1 LAGTGSNYR
10 RVPDPLYLRENMP
23 EIPAELEAVAGPLK
37 GSSIPLSEDEVSI
50 GREPSNQIS
59 LLDAAVSRRHC
70 VITRQAG
77 QFKIQDLNSRNST
90 FVNGVP
96 VTERAL
102 ASGDEIKIGNS
113 LFVFVLPEAEK
124 AKDVS
129 TSVEFEKGDTG
140 GGSTII
146 LRKRDA
152 RYLHDLV
159 DIKAGGRTL
168 ADLNALLRISKA
180 VNSVRGLEALE
191 KQVLESIFEVAPA
204 DRAAILLCEPGT
216 EEWTSVFGWDRRSGP
231 NQAVQVSRTIVSQVL
246 ADGVAILCNDL
257 PATESFSDTASI
269 VERRIRSVLAVPLEV
284 FDRILGVIYLDA
296 SNPEARFD
304 ENHLQLL
311 TAIGSI
317 AATALDTAR
326 RMETLEQ
333 ENRRLQDEISTGHNM
348 VGDSPRMRDVYQ
360 FIARVAPRDITVLV
374 FGESGT
380 GKELVARAIHRAS
393 SRANKPC
400 VAINCAALAETL
412 LESELFGHE
421 KGAFT
426 GAIAQKKG
434 KLEIAEGGTVFLDEI
449 GELAPSLQ
457 AKMLRVLQEREFER
471 VGGTRTIKLDVRLVT
486 ATNRDL
492 EEEVKRGRFREDL
505 FYRLNVVSLR
515 MPALR
520 ERREDIP
527 LLASYFAAKFSQRSN
542 RPVLGVSPHARSCL
556 TNYDWPGNVRELENA
571 IERAVVLGSS
581 DMILPEDLP
590 EAVLE
595 KAESAGATMTG
606 QKRSHSECLRA
617 VAGQLYRSRA
627 HAGPASQLPAST
639 DSQLEHEAASET
651 SRGGIAAPSQSRCG
665 TIFRCW
671 PPGGHESGNRIC
683 PNHSGARGRRFPRL
697 KTWPAAGRD
706 FAGRLD
712 LVDVHP
718 KHAAIPNHQ

>member
-1 LAGTGSNYR
+1 M
-10 RVPDPLYLRENMP
+10 PD
-23 EIPAELEAVAGPLK
+23 IPAELEAVAGPLK
-37 GSSIPLSEDEVSI
+37 GSCIPLTEDEVSF

-59 LLDAAVSRRHC
+59 LLDAAVSRKHC
-70 VITRQAG
+70 VITRNAG

-96 VTERAL
+96 VTERTL

-113 LFVFVLPEAEK
+113 LFIFVLPESEEVKSA
-124 AKDVS
+124 S
-129 TSVEFEKGDTG
+129 TSVEFEKVDPG

-146 LRKRDA
+146 LRKQDA
-152 RYLHDLV
+152 RYLRDLE
-159 DIKAGGRTL
+159 DIQLENIKAASRTVG
-168 ADLNALLRISKA
+168 DLNALLRISKA

-191 KQVLESIFEVAPA
+191 KQVLESIFQVAPA
-204 DRAAILLCEPGT
+204 DRAAILLCEHGA
-216 EEWTSVFGWDRRSGP
+216 EEWTSVFGWDRRAGP
-231 NQAVQVSRTIVSQVL
+231 SQAVQVSRTIVSQVL
-246 ADGVAILCNDL
+246 SDGVAVLSNDL
-257 PATESFSDTASI
+257 PAESFSDTASI
-269 VERRIRSVLAVPLEV
+269 VERRIRGVLAVPLEV

-296 SNPEARFD
+296 SNPEAHFD

-317 AATALDTAR
+317 AAAALDNAR
-326 RMETLEQ
+326 RMESLEQ
-333 ENRRLQDEISTGHNM
+333 ENRRLQDEIGQDHNM
-348 VGDSPRMRDVYQ
+348 VGDSPRIRDVYQ
-360 FIARVAPRDITVLV
+360 FIARVAPRDITVLIS
-374 FGESGT
+374 GESGT
-380 GKELVARAIHRAS
+380 GKELVARAIHRTS

-400 VAINCAALAETL
+400 VAINCAALAENL

-449 GELAPSLQ
+449 GELAPLLQ
-457 AKMLRVLQEREFER
+457 AKLLRVLQEREFER

-515 MPALR
+515 MPPLR

-542 RPVLGVSPHARSCL
+542 RAVLGVSPQARTCL

-581 DMILPEDLP
+581 DVILPEDLP

-595 KAESAGATMTG
+595 RAESAGASMTAFHD
-606 QKRSHSECLRA
+606 SLREA
-617 VAGQLYRSRA
+617 KKQLILNAFEQAQGSYTDAA
-627 HAGPASQLPAST
+627 HLLGL
-639 DSQLEHEAASET
+639 H
-651 SRGGIAAPSQSRCG
+651 
-665 TIFRCW
+665 
-671 PPGGHESGNRIC
+671 
-683 PNHSGARGRRFPRL
+683 PNYLHRL
-697 KTWPAAGRD
+697 IRNLNMKPLLR
-706 FAGRLD
+706 
-712 LVDVHP
+712 
-718 KHAAIPNHQ
+718 HAAAE